1 MAKIESYQQATQPL
15 SFSDMLIGTDVLGPI
30 PNATKNFSLTELYN
44 LFATIPNVG
53 NLQDTLNVG
62 NSATQDI
69 FLSGIITCNSIT
81 PTFIEDYT
89 LTTGIAGQFLQSSAS
104 GIIWATPSVPN
115 LQSVL
120 NSGNTATQD
129 IFLTGN
135 ISLTKVIPLQIQD
148 STSST
153 GSVGQSLFVS
163 MGGLLWAN
171 PATVTSIATSGLISG
186 GPITTT
192 GTISTSMTT
201 NRLVGRGTSGT
212 GVMEEIILGTNL
224 SLTGTTLNATSGGVT
239 SVTGTFPVSSSGGA
253 TPAISM
259 LQSSSI
265 TDGYLS
271 SIDWTTFNSKQTAI
285 TLTTLGTSGAS
296 TLIGA
301 TLNIPQYTD
310 TYVGTV
316 TSVALTVP
324 SAFSVTG
331 SPITSSGT
339 LAITGAGL
347 ASQYIDGTGALQAFP
362 SVGSGTVTSVATAG
376 LISGGAIT
384 TTGTVTT
391 SMNTNKLVGRSTI
404 GTGIME
410 EITVGT
416 GLSLSAGTLTA
427 SGASPLTTKGDLYT
441 YDTTNARLPVGLD
454 TQILLA
460 DSSTTTGLKWGTNTA
475 ATPLGYYGAF
485 QDLTNQYAAVINTGY
500 PMLLG
505 VTDLT
510 NGVTVVSSSRITIA
524 NTGIYNIQWSGQFTN
539 PLSSEHDVTVW
550 LRKNGVDVPG
560 SAGIVLVPKRHGA
573 FDGHTLPSWN
583 FLLDVVGGDYYEFV
597 WSTENISVY
606 LSFTA
611 AGSPPPSTASVV
623 LTVTQQSGIMAG
635 TGITAINS
643 LTGAVQTMAAGTSGT
658 DFAVSSVGTTHT
670 LNLPSSSAINRGALT
685 AADWTTFNNKGSGT
699 VTSVAAT
706 VPTFLSVS
714 GSPITTSGTLAVT
727 LSGTALP
734 VLNGGTGVTTS
745 TGSGDTVLST
755 SPTLVTPILGSA
767 SATALTFTST
777 AVSGLTINRLTTA
790 QRQALTPVMGD
801 VVYDTTIGTTCT
813 YNGTFWEYSKE
824 YYVTSNVTTTTTLA
838 STITGLTTFTLEAN
852 STYNINGQFL
862 IAGGGAGGLKFG
874 NTVPAGGASYISY
887 AGIGTSLTVYQ
898 QVGSSIGALTATG
911 INRAGT
917 SSYLTFSG
925 LITTAATSGTV
936 SMQFASGTGG
946 QTSTIY
952 GLFSS
957 GFQSKITLTKIA

>member
-89 LTTGIAGQFLQSSAS
+89 LTTGIAGQFLQSSAL

-310 TYVGTV
+310 TYVGSV

-339 LAITGAGL
+339 LAITGVGL
-347 ASQYIDGTGALQAFP
+347 SSQYIDGTGALQAFP
-362 SVGSGTVTSVATAG
+362 SV
-376 LISGGAIT
+376 
-384 TTGTVTT
+384 
-391 SMNTNKLVGRSTI
+391 
-404 GTGIME
+404 
-410 EITVGT
+410 
-416 GLSLSAGTLTA
+416 
-427 SGASPLTTKGDLYT
+427 
-441 YDTTNARLPVGLD
+441 
-454 TQILLA
+454 
-460 DSSTTTGLKWGTNTA
+460 
-475 ATPLGYYGAF
+475 
-485 QDLTNQYAAVINTGY
+485 
-500 PMLLG
+500 
-505 VTDLT
+505 
-510 NGVTVVSSSRITIA
+510 
-524 NTGIYNIQWSGQFTN
+524 
-539 PLSSEHDVTVW
+539 
-550 LRKNGVDVPG
+550 
-560 SAGIVLVPKRHGA
+560 
-573 FDGHTLPSWN
+573 
-583 FLLDVVGGDYYEFV
+583 
-597 WSTENISVY
+597 
-606 LSFTA
+606 
-611 AGSPPPSTASVV
+611 
-623 LTVTQQSGIMAG
+623 
-635 TGITAINS
+635 
-643 LTGAVQTMAAGTSGT
+643 
-658 DFAVSSVGTTHT
+658 
-670 LNLPSSSAINRGALT
+670 
-685 AADWTTFNNKGSGT
+685 GSGT

-755 SPTLVTPILGSA
+755 SPTLVAPILGSA
-767 SATALTFTST
+767 SATALTFSST
-777 AVSGLTINRLTTA
+777 AVSGLTINKLTTT

-813 YNGTFWEYSKE
+813 YNGTFWQYTKE
-824 YYVTSNVTTTTTLA
+824 YYVTSNVTTITTLA

-852 STYNINGQFL
+852 STYNLNGEYV
-862 IAGGGAGGLKFG
+862 ITCNGAGGLKFG
-874 NTVPAGGASYISY
+874 NTLPSGAVSTTYSNGVSTGVTGFQTGGVSNGNLNPTAFNRFSGASYF
-887 AGIGTSLTVYQ
+887 
-898 QVGSSIGALTATG
+898 
-911 INRAGT
+911 
-917 SSYLTFSG
+917 TFGG
-925 LITTAATSGTV
+925 LITTAATAGTV
-936 SMQFASGTGG
+936 VMQFASGIGG
-946 QTSTIY
+946 QTSTIN
-952 GLFSS
+952 GSFSNAYK
-957 GFQSKITLTKIA
+957 SKITLTKIA

>member
-69 FLSGIITCNSIT
+69 FLSGIISCNSIT

-89 LTTGIAGQFLQSSAS
+89 LTTGIAGQFLQSSAL

-163 MGGLLWAN
+163 VGGLLWAN
-171 PATVTSIATSGLISG
+171 PATVTSISTSGLISG

-212 GVMEEIILGTNL
+212 GVMEEIILGANL
-224 SLTGTTLNATSGGVT
+224 SLTGTTLNATGGGVT
-239 SVTGTFPVSSSGGA
+239 SVTGTFPISSSGGA

-271 SIDWTTFNSKQTAI
+271 SIDWTTFNSKQTSI

-296 TLIGA
+296 TFIGA

-339 LAITGAGL
+339 LAITGVGL
-347 ASQYIDGTGALQAFP
+347 GSQYIDGTGALQAFP
-362 SVGSGTVTSVATAG
+362 SV
-376 LISGGAIT
+376 
-384 TTGTVTT
+384 
-391 SMNTNKLVGRSTI
+391 
-404 GTGIME
+404 
-410 EITVGT
+410 
-416 GLSLSAGTLTA
+416 
-427 SGASPLTTKGDLYT
+427 
-441 YDTTNARLPVGLD
+441 
-454 TQILLA
+454 
-460 DSSTTTGLKWGTNTA
+460 
-475 ATPLGYYGAF
+475 
-485 QDLTNQYAAVINTGY
+485 
-500 PMLLG
+500 
-505 VTDLT
+505 
-510 NGVTVVSSSRITIA
+510 
-524 NTGIYNIQWSGQFTN
+524 
-539 PLSSEHDVTVW
+539 
-550 LRKNGVDVPG
+550 
-560 SAGIVLVPKRHGA
+560 
-573 FDGHTLPSWN
+573 
-583 FLLDVVGGDYYEFV
+583 
-597 WSTENISVY
+597 
-606 LSFTA
+606 
-611 AGSPPPSTASVV
+611 
-623 LTVTQQSGIMAG
+623 
-635 TGITAINS
+635 
-643 LTGAVQTMAAGTSGT
+643 
-658 DFAVSSVGTTHT
+658 
-670 LNLPSSSAINRGALT
+670 
-685 AADWTTFNNKGSGT
+685 GSGT

-777 AVSGLTINRLTTA
+777 AVSGLTINRLTTT
-790 QRQALTPVMGD
+790 QRQALTPVIGD
-801 VVYDTTIGTTCT
+801 VVYDTTIGTICT
-813 YNGTFWEYSKE
+813 YNGTFWEYTKE
-824 YYVTSNVTTTTTLA
+824 FYVTSNVTTTTTLA
-838 STITGLTTFTLEAN
+838 SAITGLTTFTLEAN
-852 STYNINGQFL
+852 STYSISGQFL
-862 IAGGGAGGLKFG
+862 IGCSTSGGVKFG
-874 NTVPAGGASYISY
+874 NSLPSGATSYINYS
-887 AGIGTSLTVYQ
+887 GSGTGVTTYTQ
-898 QVGSSIGALTATG
+898 QPSTNGTLTATA
-911 INRAGT
+911 INRFNG
-917 SSYLTFSG
+917 SSHLTFG
-925 LITTAATSGTV
+925 GAITTAATAGTV
-936 SMQFASGTGG
+936 DMEFASSVGG
-946 QTSTIY
+946 QTSSVY
-952 GLFSS
+952 GQFLIVR
-957 GFQSKITLTKIA
+957 QSKITLTKIA